1 MRILL
6 LILIALY
13 SQQAGAFGQ
22 TGHKMICE
30 LAYQISQPQ
39 TQVQIDKLV
48 KASGLQNF
56 AEGCVWPDTLRDN
69 DSFKWS
75 APLHYVNFARNKTT
89 VTSNDCAKYGCVL
102 SAITDM
108 QQRLNQDNNDW
119 QALLFLAHFIA
130 DLHQPL
136 HVSYADDLGGNKT
149 QVIFYQE
156 ATNLHSVW
164 DSRII
169 TKLGYNNNPAKQKL
183 LLQAITSKQAYQWQ
197 QGGLI
202 DWANESA
209 ALTINI
215 YAHYQPKIQLG
226 DAYIKQYQGPLETR
240 LQQATVRLALILDQV
255 FSYKP

>member
-6 LILIALY
+6 LLLLALY
-13 SQQAGAFGQ
+13 SQQAVAFGQ

-39 TQVQIDKLV
+39 TQTKIDNLV
-48 KASGLQNF
+48 KTSGLQSF
-56 AEGCVWPDTLRDN
+56 AAACVWPDTVRDN

-89 VTSNDCAKYGCVL
+89 VTSNDCSKHGCVL
-102 SAITDM
+102 SAIADM
-108 QQRLNQDNNDW
+108 QQRLQQDNNDW

-136 HVSYADDLGGNKT
+136 HVNYADDLGGNKT
-149 QVIFYQE
+149 EIYFYQE

-164 DSRII
+164 DSRILA
-169 TKLGYNNNPAKQKL
+169 KLGYNNPAQQQL
-183 LLQAITSKQAYQWQ
+183 LLQAISSKQAYQWQ
-197 QGGLI
+197 QGSLL

-209 ALTINI
+209 ALTIDI
-215 YAHYQPKIQLG
+215 YAHYQPKMQLG
-226 DAYIKQYQGPLETR
+226 GAYIKLYQGPLETR
-240 LQQATVRLALILDQV
+240 LQQATVRLALILDQA
-255 FSYKP
+255 FSYRP